1 MNVVER
7 AYRFLNL
14 LSIDIAIGAIACGMY
29 FAWVLHVHVRPYAL
43 ASLGITVWIIYTADH
58 LLDAWKVK
66 GRASTERHRF
76 HQDHFRTLVVLLT
89 MAVVIDFILIFFIK
103 RPVLFAGLYMIGFVV
118 VYLLFHNKLTFL
130 KEFFVALLYCV
141 GVLLPS
147 LTVTDVS
154 LEMKH
159 YLLFISFF
167 MLALINLLLFSLFDR
182 KDDEKDKRQSFV
194 TLFGEGSTRGTIT
207 ILSSINML
215 LVFYLFSEWNET
227 LVVIIPFLMSTVL
240 MTIMIFSRWFER
252 NNRYR
257 LLGDA
262 VFLLPLLYVVGEMPY

>member
-1 MNVVER
+1 MSVIER
-7 AYRFLNL
+7 AYRFFNL

-29 FAWVLHVHVRPYAL
+29 FAWVLHVQVRPYAL

-66 GRASTERHRF
+66 VRASTERHRF

-89 MAVVIDFILIFFIK
+89 IAVVIDFTLIFFIK
-103 RPVLFAGLYMIGFVV
+103 RPVLFAGLYMIGLVV

-147 LTVTDVS
+147 MTVTDVS

-159 YLLFISFF
+159 YILFIAFF

-182 KDDEKDKRQSFV
+182 KDDEKDRRQSFV
-194 TLFGEGSTRGTIT
+194 TLFGERSTRVTIT
-207 ILSSINML
+207 ILSSINMVL
-215 LVFYLFSEWNET
+215 LFYLFSEWNET
-227 LVVIIPFLMSTVL
+227 LVVMIPFLMSTGL
-240 MTIMIFSRWFER
+240 MIIMIFNRWFER